1 MYSISRLGSNVTKA
15 TSSVLEAADQVQG
28 YLLKTC
34 AEGLRYQDDG
44 KEPIKIQV
52 FSDVSYAPSD
62 EESFGCFIITLNRAP
77 IFWRSGRQHLVTL
90 STAEAELA
98 ELVEAM
104 TAGESVAAI
113 VDELIGYVP
122 RGAFTDSQS
131 ALAIIT
137 ADGGN
142 WRTRHLRTRASYAR
156 QTVLSGRWVIHHSPG
171 EFLTADI
178 GTKPLS
184 SKRLETLREMMMMG
198 SPPKKEEIKQEEK
211 DEEQKEKGETLA
223 KAIKVSDDMIRLVT
237 TIAIL
242 AVARGDSED
251 EEEEGGYQALQSML
265 AVFAI
270 FMVLLTL
277 FVQWLWKVGVQI
289 ARRQNLSPEATGS
302 RPEVRGEKMGRR
314 GGEDGL
320 SSS

>member
-1 MYSISRLGSNVTKA
+1 MGSDANSSDLMYSISRLGSNVTKA
-15 TSSVLEAADQVQG
+15 TSSVLEAANQVQG

-137 ADGGN
+137 TGGGN

-156 QTVLSGRWVIHHSPG
+156 QTVLSG
-171 EFLTADI
+171 
-178 GTKPLS
+178 
-184 SKRLETLREMMMMG
+184 
-198 SPPKKEEIKQEEK
+198 
-211 DEEQKEKGETLA
+211 
-223 KAIKVSDDMIRLVT
+223 
-237 TIAIL
+237 
-242 AVARGDSED
+242 
-251 EEEEGGYQALQSML
+251 
-265 AVFAI
+265 
-270 FMVLLTL
+270 
-277 FVQWLWKVGVQI
+277 
-289 ARRQNLSPEATGS
+289 
-302 RPEVRGEKMGRR
+302 
-314 GGEDGL
+314 
-320 SSS
+320 